1 MKAIYTKI
9 GENVYRI
16 NQPTGVP
23 SDVTFKAPGSSSTLN
38 IDPINGNVSQNITIN
53 TLKKPGTKSNA
64 QLYKD
69 LVAFIKEKEI
79 TEISSIQNFFKVYID
94 YTVFEDGREIEHA
107 QVIRPTACIDKAL
120 ILGVATNNECVYRR
134 VKDFNPKIEFR
145 LKHKFPHGI
154 MQQKKSKYILKINN
168 IAIFESK
175 REFQEVH
182 NSTYNVAYDVPS
194 SIINASVDGD
204 ILVYSS
210 YNDGIDIQG
219 VELNFIPREVS
230 IFLDIILTKY
240 VVVYDDKT
248 ITDILIENIDKKYS
262 EDTQPTDPEAPSDG
276 SEDDILI
283 PDDDPKKPAD
293 GDYEPDENG
302 YYDWYERCKLT
313 TPNALLV
320 VEDLISDASYNVNTM
335 IKKSMVVQDI
345 PDIEVGEYVLYRES
359 LDQGNDGQ
367 AIPSENGG
375 SGSEGNTSNDTLI
388 VGDGDVDDEI

>member
-1 MKAIYTKI
+1 MRKLLNTLYVTSENSYLGLD
-9 GENVYRI
+9 GEN
-16 NQPTGVP
+16 
-23 SDVTFKAPGSSSTLN
+23 
-38 IDPINGNVSQNITIN
+38 
-53 TLKKPGTKSNA
+53 
-64 QLYKD
+64 
-69 LVAFIKEKEI
+69 
-79 TEISSIQNFFKVYID
+79 
-94 YTVFEDGREIEHA
+94 
-107 QVIRPTACIDKAL
+107 
-120 ILGVATNNECVYRR
+120 
-134 VKDFNPKIEFR
+134 
-145 LKHKFPHGI
+145 
-154 MQQKKSKYILKINN
+154 
-168 IAIFESK
+168 
-175 REFQEVH
+175 
-182 NSTYNVAYDVPS
+182 
-194 SIINASVDGD
+194 
-204 ILVYSS
+204 
-210 YNDGIDIQG
+210 
-219 VELNFIPREVS
+219 
-230 IFLDIILTKY
+230 

-345 PDIEVGEYVLYRES
+345 PDIEVGEYALYSES